1 MEYIWTTR
9 EGKKIN
15 VDDMDINHLRNSLK
29 MCMRNMESVRVAL
42 RKYAEQQSK
51 PKFKVHGE
59 IASEHADAY
68 EVYRATG
75 YDMLSDEEGI

>member
-9 EGKKIN
+9 DGKKIN

-29 MCMRNMESVRVAL
+29 MCMRNMEFVRKEL
-42 RKYAEQQSK
+42 KKFAEEQAK
-51 PKFKVHGE
+51 PKFRVHGE

-68 EVYRATG
+68 EVWKATG
-75 YDMLSDEEGI
+75 YDMLADEEGI